1 MYIVIVPYWSMT
13 LHMISNPFFFI
24 YILAVIVLLFI
35 VWIIRLEI
43 KMRKLLRGGNGKSLE
58 EIINQAHNSISNLQ
72 EFQKDSI
79 EYFHSVENRLRS
91 SVQAVETIRFNPF
104 KGTGDGGNQSFCTA
118 FVNEKG
124 DGAIISSLYS
134 RDRVS
139 VFSKPLAGFESSF
152 ELTDEEKEV
161 LQTAKAKL
169 KN

>member
-1 MYIVIVPYWSMT
+1 
-13 LHMISNPFFFI
+13 
-24 YILAVIVLLFI
+24 
-35 VWIIRLEI
+35 
-43 KMRKLLRGGNGKSLE
+43 MRRLLRGGNGKSLE
-58 EIINQAHNSISNLQ
+58 EVINKSHDLIVDLQ

-79 EYFHSVENRLRS
+79 EYFRNVESRLKS

-118 FVNEKG
+118 FVSEKG

-139 VFSKPLAGFESSF
+139 IFSKPLSGFESSF

-161 LQTAKAKL
+161 LETAKNKL
-169 KN
+169 S